1 MHSKISSAASAAL
14 LALSV
19 TLLAACSS
27 PSTSPNAGA
36 AASNA
41 GSLKTHVA
49 DRSAEL
55 GRAAAALR
63 TAATS
68 YLELARAAN
77 FDYAALAKD
86 KQDDAR
92 KVLLE
97 ARQAFRNA
105 STSYA
110 YMEAIV
116 AGAPA
121 LADFDLILD
130 TGTSE
135 SEGDESVVPFDLKL
149 PDGRTLP
156 KPGNLFGVLESTLW
170 GTRAEYRAPGDVVF
184 ELDGDPASTFGDV
197 LPDANVLSGAADALA
212 DQTAQLEKAAA
223 AWQPSDKDAYIALLI
238 MLPSLGDYIA
248 AWKESRFVM
257 GEASAHTDYVAIS
270 RITDLDNVL
279 KGVKL
284 AYSAVE
290 PQIQSIDKAAA
301 SSIRSELDALITEI
315 AQTAKA
321 EADGRRYSSLEAG
334 ALANKTTQ
342 SGQQMADILFA
353 ITEKSGIK
361 IED

>member
-1 MHSKISSAASAAL
+1 MQSKKYSAASAVL
-14 LALSV
+14 LALLV
-19 TLLAACSS
+19 TLLTACSS
-27 PSTSPNAGA
+27 SSISPNAGA
-36 AASNA
+36 AASGA
-41 GSLKTHVA
+41 GSLKAHVA

-63 TAATS
+63 TAAGS
-68 YLELARAAN
+68 YLELARAAD

-105 STSYA
+105 STSYGF
-110 YMEAIV
+110 MEAIV

-149 PDGRTLP
+149 PDGRVLA

-170 GTRAEYRAPGDVVF
+170 GTRAEFRAPGDVVF
-184 ELDGDPASTFGDV
+184 ELDGDPASAFGDA
-197 LPDANVLSGAADALA
+197 LPDANVLSGAADVLVE
-212 DQTAQLEKAAA
+212 QSAQLEKAVA

-248 AWKESRFVM
+248 AWKESRFVL
-257 GEASAHTDYVAIS
+257 GEASLRTDYVAVS
-270 RITDLDNVL
+270 RIADLDNVL

-290 PQIQSIDKAAA
+290 PQIQSIDAAAA
-301 SSIRSELDALITEI
+301 SSLRGELDALAAEI

-321 EADGRRYSSLEAG
+321 EAGGRRFSSLEAG
-334 ALANKTTQ
+334 ALADKATQ
-342 SGQQMADILFA
+342 SGQRMADVIFA